1 MLATYFPKPL
11 NPLMGTWA
19 LAQAQALK
27 RHGLEIEVV
36 SFTAWVPRWIARS
49 PGARAYA
56 ECPPVHE
63 WDSLRVH
70 YPRWLVYP
78 LRPLRP
84 ASERWPRPFLEIG
97 WLHAGPW
104 LEGFV
109 RRFEPDVVFAHHTA
123 VNGLLAARLRERYG
137 LPYVVTD
144 HDFGEIASCER
155 WPARRRLFAH
165 VVRGASAMVGV
176 ARRMEESMRRLF
188 PAARTCTVYNGTEPI
203 PVDCQR
209 RRRPSEL
216 DGRVVLFSCGAFY
229 HRKGFPLLIDA
240 YAKVARR
247 FPDSVLRIA
256 GDGAERSLVER
267 RIALNRLERQ
277 VQLLGK
283 LPHTAVLQE
292 MVWADAFVLA
302 GWDEPF
308 ATVFLEAMS
317 AGKPI
322 VFASDGGIAEVAKDG
337 VHGLAVPP
345 RDAAALAAALER
357 LLANREERLRMGAAA
372 KALFESRLTW
382 SHNAAQMAELF
393 EQAVRDQTSRS
404 L

>member
-1 MLATYFPKPL
+1 
-11 NPLMGTWA
+11 MGTWA
-19 LAQAQALK
+19 LGQAQALK
-27 RHGLEIEVV
+27 RRGLEVEVV

-63 WDSLRVH
+63 WGSLRVH

-78 LRPLRP
+78 LRALRP
-84 ASERWPRPFLEIG
+84 LSERRPRPFLEIG
-97 WLHAGPW
+97 WLHAGRW
-104 LEGFV
+104 LE
-109 RRFEPDVVFAHHTA
+109 RFIGRFQPDAVFAHHSA
-123 VNGLLAARLRERYG
+123 VNGFLAARLRERYG

-155 WPARRRLFAH
+155 WPARRKLFEY
-165 VVRGASAMVGV
+165 VIRGASTMVAV
-176 ARRMEESMRRLF
+176 SRRMEATMRRLF
-188 PAARTCTVYNGTEPI
+188 PQANTRTVYNGTDPI
-203 PVDCQR
+203 PAACWRQD
-209 RRRPSEL
+209 RPPEL
-216 DGRVVLFSCGAFY
+216 HGRTALFSCGAFY

-240 YAKVARR
+240 YTKVARR
-247 FPDSVLRIA
+247 FPNSVLRIA
-256 GDGAERSLVER
+256 GDGAERLLVEQ
-267 RIALNRLERQ
+267 RIARHGLEGQ
-277 VQLLGK
+277 VQLVGK
-283 LPHTAVLQE
+283 VPHARVLQE

-322 VFASDGGIAEVAKDG
+322 VFASDGGIAEVAENE

-345 RDAAALAAALER
+345 RDTEALAAALER
-357 LLANREERLRMGAAA
+357 LLRHPEGRLRMGAAA

-382 SHNAAQMAELF
+382 SQNAAQMATLLER
-393 EQAVRDQTSRS
+393 AASTRAG
-404 L
+404 